1 MRHPKKT
8 TIRVVFDSSAE
19 FSGVSLNKT
28 LLQGPDQMNSLLG
41 ILLRFRV
48 GQVAIMGDVEQ
59 MFHNVHVSPE
69 HRNKLSFPWF
79 LYNNPERPIVD
90 HRMNVH
96 LFGNLLSPAIATFG
110 IRMAVTDANG
120 PCDDDVSEF
129 VCRDFYVD
137 DGLTSQPDAEAAISL
152 LRRTRDALAR
162 KKLRFHKIVSNSKEV
177 MNELPEESRAKD
189 LQQLDLNHDT
199 LSTQRSLG
207 VLWSLERD
215 VFTFIVDLP
224 EKLFTRRGVFS
235 IASSTF
241 DPLGFVTSVTIEG
254 KLILLELMTE
264 MKMETS
270 TPEDVWDT

>member
-1 MRHPKKT
+1 MST
-8 TIRVVFDSSAE
+8 
-19 FSGVSLNKT
+19 
-28 LLQGPDQMNSLLG
+28 PDIATALPL
-41 ILLRFRV
+41 
-48 GQVAIMGDVEQ
+48 D
-59 MFHNVHVSPE
+59 
-69 HRNKLSFPWF
+69 
-79 LYNNPERPIVD
+79 NNPERPIVD

-199 LSTQRSLG
+199 LPTQRSLG

-224 EKLFTRRGVFS
+224 EKPFTRRGVLS
-235 IASSTF
+235 IASSIF
-241 DPLGFVTSVTIEG
+241 DPLGFVTPVTIEG
-254 KLILLELMTE
+254 KLIILELMAE
-264 MKMETS
+264 MKRETS
-270 TPEDVWDT
+270 TPKDVWDRSLPEEVPSSMEQLAIVVTQAPRRSDPEMLRTTGLRPVEKKQSQ